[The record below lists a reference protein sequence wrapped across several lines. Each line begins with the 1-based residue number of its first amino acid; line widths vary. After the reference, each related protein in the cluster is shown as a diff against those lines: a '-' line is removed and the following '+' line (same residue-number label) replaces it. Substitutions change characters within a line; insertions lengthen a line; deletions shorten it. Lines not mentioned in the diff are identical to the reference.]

1 LCRKP
6 NKYRAV
12 TTTLDNIRFPSKR
25 EAERYALL
33 KLRER
38 IGEIANLEL
47 QPLYK
52 VVVDGEHIC
61 DVRMDFRYIDRARN
75 CVVVEDAKGRDNPL
89 SRLKRKLV
97 EAIYKVKVE
106 LT

>member
-1 LCRKP
+1 MP
-6 NKYRAV
+6 
-12 TTTLDNIRFPSKR
+12 TTIDNIRFPSKR
-25 EAERYALL
+25 EAERYARL

-38 IGEIANLEL
+38 IGEISRLEL
-47 QPLYK
+47 QPVYK
-52 VVVDGEHIC
+52 ITVDGVPIC
-61 DVRMDFRYIDRARN
+61 TARMDFRYIDHTRN